1 MSYKL
6 GGKKQLTNDRYLP
19 WRLQKAPSC
28 PKKNGPPQ
36 AISCRTTAK
45 LPAYRHAMISR
56 QSLKLTAKD
65 PEKIGHTKQN
75 FIFQPTIFKVYISFR
90 EGTPPKTNNPKQWRW
105 MVQFPAVSFRLE
117 YHTEHPLTQRLLLVE
132 AEFTCAFSE
141 KLVVLGNA
149 LGINY
154 SKQSDSS
161 HFLPC
166 CDKVR

>member
-6 GGKKQLTNDRYLP
+6 GEIKQLTNDRYLP

-45 LPAYRHAMISR
+45 LPAYRHPMISR

-75 FIFQPTIFKVYISFR
+75 FIFQPTILRSIWVSGRVHPRKLTIPKNGGGWFSSKPFVFDCSTTQN
-90 EGTPPKTNNPKQWRW
+90 TPRPKDFCWLRLSLPEFSTNK
-105 MVQFPAVSFRLE
+105 
-117 YHTEHPLTQRLLLVE
+117 
-132 AEFTCAFSE
+132 
-141 KLVVLGNA
+141 
-149 LGINY
+149 
-154 SKQSDSS
+154 
-161 HFLPC
+161 
-166 CDKVR
+166 